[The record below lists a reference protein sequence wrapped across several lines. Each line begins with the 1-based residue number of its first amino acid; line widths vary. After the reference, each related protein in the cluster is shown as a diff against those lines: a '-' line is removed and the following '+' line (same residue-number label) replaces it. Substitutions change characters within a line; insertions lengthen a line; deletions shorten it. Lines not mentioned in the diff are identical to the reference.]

1 MAAHDGCGPPHGCGF
16 MSLCLA
22 LGGFSLYG
30 SSFPSVLG
38 DILVSFLLQ
47 FSLLS
52 FLFLGLKF
60 LLVGG

>member
-1 MAAHDGCGPPHGCGF
+1 MAAHDGGGPPHGCGF

-22 LGGFSLYG
+22 LGGLLLCE